1 MLNLPFRSRLPE
13 SATNYPA
20 VIMVHGWLGN
30 DNVMWAF
37 EQYLPK
43 EAAVLAP
50 RGVFAAEGGFG
61 WWLHDNDAATFAQG
75 IAALREFVAGM
86 RAAYPVDPARVVL
99 MGFSQGAAAA
109 IALAL
114 SAPELVRG
122 VALLAGFV
130 PGFAREWVTPD
141 RLEGKRVF
149 IAHGVDDTTVP
160 IDDAH
165 SARDVLTAAGAQVT
179 YGEYPV
185 AHKMNPAGLRALRQW
200 LIETTQ

>member
-1 MLNLPFRSRLPE
+1 MLNLPFRSRVPD
-13 SATNYPA
+13 SIINAPA
-20 VIMVHGWLGN
+20 IILVHGWLGN
-30 DNVMWAF
+30 ENVMWAF

-43 EAAVLAP
+43 EAAVFAP
-50 RGVFAAEGGFG
+50 RGLFAAEGGFG
-61 WWLHDNDAATFAQG
+61 WWLTDDYAATFEQG
-75 IAALREFVAGM
+75 IAALREFVSGV

-99 MGFSQGAAAA
+99 VGFSQGAAASA
-109 IALAL
+109 ALLLKEPALAC
-114 SAPELVRG
+114 G

-130 PGFAREWVTPD
+130 PRIAHEWAKTD
-141 RLEGKRVF
+141 RLAGKRVF

-160 IDDAH
+160 IDDAR

-200 LIETTQ
+200 LIETT